1 MKYLSKSLSDTK
13 KFAVKLARQLRG
25 GEVIGLTGELGSG
38 KTTFTQYLAAALG
51 VKQTVNSPTF
61 NIIKVYPIMSL
72 RACLP
77 AGRECKRRGNLVIH
91 GIASPT
97 ARNDKKSIRQFV
109 HIDAYR
115 LRSPQEL
122 KALGAQE
129 YFQNKNAVTVI
140 EWANKVK
147 PILPKNITLIKFRLN
162 KTSRLITIFR
172 HWAALDREK

>member
-38 KTTFTQYLAAALG
+38 KTTFTQYLAATLG

-72 RACLP
+72 RGA
-77 AGRECKRRGNLVIH
+77 KRRGNLVIH
-91 GIASPT
+91 GIAPPT

-140 EWANKVK
+140 
-147 PILPKNITLIKFRLN
+147 
-162 KTSRLITIFR
+162 
-172 HWAALDREK
+172 

>member
-140 EWANKVK
+140 EWADKVGR
-147 PILPKNITLIKFRLN
+147 ILPKNAMMTKITLQKNKRVFEIK
-162 KTSRLITIFR
+162 
-172 HWAALDREK
+172 